1 MELKVKQLLLVSL
14 LAAAVLGAFI
24 VQEFVIKQDFEKDE
38 YKLRVESL
46 LKEAVK
52 DVEEIRGLSLG
63 HVEVEV
69 VTISWAKE
77 NWGRSYAEADKE
89 RILREERIYKALFM
103 IPENASLYEAEV
115 EWAGVITSAVWQGK
129 IYVVREYFNPWDS
142 FNAKKTLVH
151 ELTHILQGKYFHL
164 PDVTTF
170 DGEKAKA
177 ALIEGDACL
186 MEEAYVNKTEENT
199 FIVEVNGEKTF
210 RRSYSN
216 PKFVVEC
223 SAGLPDTISLLNYF
237 PYDYGLKFTRALHA
251 RGGWESV
258 NQAYENPPTTTEQ
271 IIHPEKYFADEKAQ
285 SVKEPP
291 VTEGGWEKIR
301 NERFGEY
308 FIQVMLGNWIPKD
321 EAEKAAEG
329 WGGDNFTYYERGE
342 DYLLTWNITWD
353 SSKDASEFYF
363 SFQEMMNKTG
373 AVEETQNLW
382 QANERYISLVWE
394 NTSTVIVSSTSETTV
409 EKLVGDIQQTY
420 NCCLA
425 SPREFSRALCFR
437 NRDSFSSLG

>member
-1 MELKVKQLLLVSL
+1 MDLEVKQVLLVSL
-14 LAAAVLGAFI
+14 IAVAVIGAFI
-24 VQEFVIKQDFEKDE
+24 VQEFMVGQEVEKDE
-38 YKLRVESL
+38 YTLRVERV
-46 LKEAVK
+46 LKEATK
-52 DVEEIRGLSLG
+52 AVEEIRGLSPG

-151 ELTHILQGKYFHL
+151 ELTHILQDKYFHL
-164 PDVTTF
+164 PDTTTF
-170 DGEKAKA
+170 DGDKAKA
-177 ALIEGDACL
+177 AL
-186 MEEAYVNKTEENT
+186 ENNFT
-199 FIVEVNGEKTF
+199 VEVSNEKPFNERGSNGQF
-210 RRSYSN
+210 I
-216 PKFVVEC
+216 VEC
-223 SAGLPDTISLLNYF
+223 SASLPDTISRLNYF

-251 RGGWESV
+251 KGGWEIV

-285 SVKEPP
+285 SVEEPP
-291 VTEGGWEKIR
+291 ITEGGWQKIK

-308 FIQVMLGNWIPKD
+308 FILVMLSNWIPND

-329 WGGDNFTYYERGE
+329 WGGDNFTYYERGD

-353 SSKDASEFYF
+353 SLEDASEFYL
-363 SFQEMMNKTG
+363 SFQEMMNKTD
-373 AVEETQNLW
+373 AEEKAQNLW
-382 QANERYISLVWE
+382 QANGRYLSLVWE
-394 NTSTVIVSSTSETTV
+394 RTSTIIVSSTSEATV
-409 EKLVGDIQQTY
+409 EKFVENTQQTHSY
-420 NCCLA
+420 CLA
-425 SPREFSRALCFR
+425 SSEAFSKIRCSGNSDEFPP
-437 NRDSFSSLG
+437 LG